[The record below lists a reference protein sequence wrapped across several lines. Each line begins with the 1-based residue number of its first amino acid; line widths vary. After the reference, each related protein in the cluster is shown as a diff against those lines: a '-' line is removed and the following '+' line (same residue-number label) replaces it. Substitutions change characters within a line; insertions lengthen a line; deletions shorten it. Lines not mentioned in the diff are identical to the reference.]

1 MIPKNHFANEFHIFR
16 SENSKI
22 IHSLHIL
29 STTLFIISY
38 ILIFPIVFCF
48 LFFILFYTL
57 LPNGVHRITN
67 KSYFLLNTSLS
78 IKRFQALNLNSRFYY
93 VDTIRNNFSLKD
105 FKSENSIYKIYQYQ
119 QLFFMPFIFSKLFF
133 INFHFFFLSMVKY
146 FNVPTHLRYMN
157 SSKVIFKVLYDSFL
171 YYLVKNSPCKRIYS
185 FDKDD
190 RYSISTFSCIN
201 QHKKLYIVIPHGL
214 EYGFQLPSG
223 VAGHRFYCLT
233 EDSLEFH
240 KKTYSKTK
248 FIFSKSLVIRLF
260 KHKIYNVKCSRLIFF
275 PESREI
281 VNNLFCLEVLE
292 KFADSNSIK
301 LYVSPLSHHKKHY
314 SKYRILDDKKITTDD
329 IIFCRK
335 STLLFEYAISG
346 LQVFALLFNSKDR
359 EFFNLFPSLKHSNIH
374 PINSKNDLTMEKL
387 IC

>member
-1 MIPKNHFANEFHIFR
+1 MFFF
-16 SENSKI
+16 
-22 IHSLHIL
+22 
-29 STTLFIISY
+29 
-38 ILIFPIVFCF
+38 
-48 LFFILFYTL
+48 FFILFYTL
-57 LPNGVHRITN
+57 IPNGVHRITN

-240 KKTYSKTK
+240 KKKPTQKLNLYSQRVWYLD
-248 FIFSKSLVIRLF
+248 FLNIKSI
-260 KHKIYNVKCSRLIFF
+260 
-275 PESREI
+275 
-281 VNNLFCLEVLE
+281 
-292 KFADSNSIK
+292 
-301 LYVSPLSHHKKHY
+301 
-314 SKYRILDDKKITTDD
+314 
-329 IIFCRK
+329 
-335 STLLFEYAISG
+335 
-346 LQVFALLFNSKDR
+346 
-359 EFFNLFPSLKHSNIH
+359 
-374 PINSKNDLTMEKL
+374 M
-387 IC
+387 